1 MNHDGFNAQLE
12 VYIEEDEGKDILM
25 DPFGSTI
32 RASYIITYK
41 MDSWHIYVWSI
52 SKY

>member
-25 DPFGSTI
+25 DPFVQQLRQAI
-32 RASYIITYK
+32 
-41 MDSWHIYVWSI
+41 
-52 SKY
+52 